1 MRKLSGSWRRDV
13 WDRVSFVREFREA
26 RAVAKLVS
34 TSEKKGTAGSQKS
47 GFKSESNIRRH
58 RWSRTHGTHKNRMR
72 KVHTKQNETF
82 QLI

>member
-34 TSEKKGTAGSQKS
+34 TSEKKGTGVRSRD
-47 GFKSESNIRRH
+47 SNP
-58 RWSRTHGTHKNRMR
+58 SRTFVVIGGHGLT
-72 KVHTKQNETF
+72 VLTKTECGKFTLNKMKPSN
-82 QLI
+82 